1 MSDQTDP
8 KAKLLLMSPKNVEI
22 SGNFP
27 DIFVQ
32 YLSRI
37 KDTNTQINIK
47 YKQSLLKITKSFE

>member
-1 MSDQTDP
+1 MSDQTDA

-22 SGNFP
+22 SGKFP

-37 KDTNTQINIK
+37 KDTNT
-47 YKQSLLKITKSFE
+47 